1 MQSRTISVSSLNR
14 HYIVYIPD
22 SYYTQ
27 KFVSLVI
34 MLHGGGGT
42 ARGAMEETGWIEK
55 AKKEGFIAAF
65 PEAVRRDESQ
75 PPRFLRNPQFWNDG
89 SGRAHSGRENIDDV
103 GFIDAMIDDLMS
115 SYVIDKRKIFIS
127 GFSNGA
133 SMTYRAGVELSKRI
147 AAIAPVSGH
156 LWTKPEK
163 LEREVSVLAITG
175 VEDPLNPF
183 NGGETVNPWGDN
195 EIKPQMAD
203 SVKTW
208 AGLLGC
214 SDGHEVIN
222 DGDGVKTISCGKCR
236 NGAEA
241 LFCAIDGLGHVWPG
255 GKSLLHERI
264 VGKGSDRLNATDAI
278 WQFFI
283 EHTIP

>member
-1 MQSRTISVSSLNR
+1 MQSRTISIGSLER
-14 HYIVYIPD
+14 RYIVYVPD

-42 ARGAMEETGWIEK
+42 AKGAMEETGWTRK
-55 AKKEGFIAAF
+55 ADKEGFIAAF
-65 PEAVRRDESQ
+65 PEAIRQDESQ

-89 SGRAHSGRENIDDV
+89 SGRAYSGKENVDDV
-103 GFIDAMIDDLMS
+103 GFINAMIDDLMS
-115 SYVIDKRKIFIS
+115 SYVIDKRKIFIT

-156 LWTKPEK
+156 LWTKPET

-183 NGGETVNPWGDN
+183 NGGETVSPWRDK
-195 EIKPQMAD
+195 EIKPPMAG
-203 SVKTW
+203 SIRAW
-208 AGLLGC
+208 AKLIGC
-214 SDGHEVIN
+214 SESIEIRRDEN
-222 DGDGVKTISCGKCR
+222 GVKIEAYKGCR
-236 NGAEA
+236 NGVEA

-264 VGKGSDRLNATDAI
+264 VGKGSDKLDATDTI
-278 WQFFI
+278 WQFFT
-283 EHTIP
+283 EHPIP